1 KIEELLKAYAKKRRD
16 EAGASFELTAPTRR
30 LLQAEAARQWS
41 KAAPES
47 ASPSFF
53 QLLVRF
59 WPQITLA
66 VSGVLLVG
74 IVVRMLSGPDRHS
87 IQVAFDQR
95 PAASPAAAPQ
105 KTELSKDSPG
115 LKSQDAARVRQPA
128 EAKKLDSGFA

>member
-1 KIEELLKAYAKKRRD
+1 MPSESEQKIEELVKAYAKKRRD
-16 EAGASFELTAPTRR
+16 EAGGSFELAPPTRK

-47 ASPSFF
+47 PSPSFF

-74 IVVRMLSGPDRHS
+74 IIVRMLAGPDRHS
-87 IQVAFDQR
+87 IQVAFER
-95 PAASPAAAPQ
+95 PAASSAVAPQ
-105 KTELSKDSPG
+105 KTELAKDSAG
-115 LKSQDAARVRQPA
+115 LKPQDPARGRQPA
-128 EAKKLDSGFA
+128 